1 LCSANTAPAM
11 TPARIISQ
19 SMPVMFMGRSYPWQM
34 PWACRLR
41 FRFISQ
47 DDGASAP
54 GEAPCAVDEE
64 RVVNIRINYI
74 SDAT

>member
-1 LCSANTAPAM
+1 MC
-11 TPARIISQ
+11 
-19 SMPVMFMGRSYPWQM
+19 V
-34 PWACRLR
+34 
-41 FRFISQ
+41 ISQ

-54 GEAPCAVDEE
+54 GEAPSAVDEE

>member
-1 LCSANTAPAM
+1 LYTANTACAMPPAM
-11 TPARIISQ
+11 IISQ
-19 SMPVMFMGRSYPWQM
+19 SMPVMFMARSYPWQM
-34 PWACRLR
+34 PCACRLR
-41 FRFISQ
+41 WRVISQ

-54 GEAPCAVDEE
+54 GEAPSAVDEE